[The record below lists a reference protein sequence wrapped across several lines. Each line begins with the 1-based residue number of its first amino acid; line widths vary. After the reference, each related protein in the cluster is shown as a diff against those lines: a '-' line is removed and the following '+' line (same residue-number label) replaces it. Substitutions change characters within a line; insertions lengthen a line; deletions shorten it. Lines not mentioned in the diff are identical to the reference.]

1 MIRRK
6 KKIIDVSMYGF
17 QECKKLW
24 KQETFREFVAEKKKD
39 HDIEKYNIEI
49 SILTE
54 LRDQLVC
61 EKFDVKQGDSVKSL
75 KKILPWSNMKPI
87 VNEYKKKFPEKKSKS
102 SSIIRFF
109 TEFLSNV

>member
-1 MIRRK
+1 MWIQIIRRK
-6 KKIIDVSMYGF
+6 KKIIDASMLGF

-61 EKFDVKQGDSVKSL
+61 EKFEEDFTMVKY
-75 KKILPWSNMKPI
+75 
-87 VNEYKKKFPEKKSKS
+87 EAYCE
-102 SSIIRFF
+102 
-109 TEFLSNV
+109 